1 MSVQHEIASITLR
14 DVHEA
19 SRQRQTLGQNLMPFC
34 RGTKHGK
41 NIGWPDWNVRF
52 RYKTHSVRGGGV
64 SFWWCNLCLPR
75 KYTKVALSM
84 KRGKETTR
92 IITGNALEDVV
103 DPKRSRRPGG
113 ADYVLY
119 SSVPYSRLR

>member
-19 SRQRQTLGQNLMPFC
+19 SRQRMTRGRELMPFC
-34 RGTKHGK
+34 RGAKHG
-41 NIGWPDWNVRF
+41 NAIGWPDWNVRF
-52 RYKTHSVRGGGV
+52 RYKTHSVRGGGM
-64 SFWWCNLCLPR
+64 SFWWCNRCLPN

-84 KRGKETTR
+84 KRGREKTR
-92 IITGNALEDVV
+92 IIVGEALEEVV

-113 ADYVLY
+113 ADYV
-119 SSVPYSRLR
+119 PYSKLR

>member
-14 DVHEA
+14 DVMQEA
-19 SRQRQTLGQNLMPFC
+19 RSRSNRIMPFC
-34 RGTKHGK
+34 RGTKHGDA
-41 NIGWPDWNVRF
+41 IGWPHWNVRF

-64 SFWWCNLCLPR
+64 SFYWCGQCLPS

-84 KRGKETTR
+84 RRGKEMTR
-92 IITGNALEDVV
+92 IIKGKALEEVV

-113 ADYVLY
+113 ADYV
-119 SSVPYSRLR
+119 PYGRLL